1 MKAMALTITLLHHPE
16 GASPETRRVARGAYG
31 IGRGTDNDWVLAD
44 PDRHLSKRHC
54 LLSWQGEFWQVTD
67 LSTNGTFLNREP
79 APIGPGQ
86 VRDLRNG
93 DRLRL
98 GGYEMELRIA
108 EERAA
113 SVPPPQPAS
122 FGLDDS
128 LLIGPQLAFPGPVQP
143 DHRAAVEDAFVAPR
157 PIALIGDDWDLD
169 IPGVPAPAEPVEQP
183 ALKPV
188 FAPAPAARP
197 EAGDL
202 LAAFM
207 RGAGVSA
214 PSSADPVAT
223 MEGLG
228 AAFRALVG
236 GLRETLIAR
245 AAVKSEFRIE
255 QTMIRARGNNPLKFA
270 ASDND
275 ALAALLGTGR
285 ETGIPPATAIAE
297 SLRDIRLHEI
307 ATMAAMQSA
316 VHSLMREMAPAKLRE
331 EGGAGGLL
339 PAQRKARAWDAY
351 EAQHARITQAL
362 ADDFDSVFGR
372 AFARAYEQ
380 TVREASLQDKAG

>member
-1 MKAMALTITLLHHPE
+1 MALTLSLLRRPD
-16 GASPETRRVARGAYG
+16 GGSLETRRIARGTFG
-31 IGRGTDNDWVLAD
+31 IGRGPDNDWVLAD

-54 LLSWQGEFWQVTD
+54 VLSWQGDFWQITD
-67 LSTNGTFLNREP
+67 LSTNGTFLNGET

-86 VRDLRNG
+86 VRDLRDG

-98 GGYEMELRIA
+98 GGYEMQLRIV
-108 EERAA
+108 EDVAA
-113 SVPPPQPAS
+113 PVPPAKS
-122 FGLDDS
+122 SGFALDDS
-128 LLIGPQLAFPGPVQP
+128 LLGAPQLAFPGPVQS
-143 DHRAAVEDAFVAPR
+143 DHRAAVEDAFVVPR

-169 IPGVPAPAEPVEQP
+169 IPGVPAPAEPVAQP

-188 FAPAPAARP
+188 LAPAASERK
-197 EAGDL
+197 ESEDL

-214 PSSADPVAT
+214 SASGDPVAT
-223 MEGLG
+223 MEALG

-270 ASDND
+270 ASDDD
-275 ALAALLGTGR
+275 ALAALLGAGR
-285 ETGIPPATAIAE
+285 ETGISPAKAIAE
-297 SLRDIRLHEI
+297 SLRDLRLHEI

-339 PAQRKARAWDAY
+339 PAQRKARAWEAY
-351 EAQHARITQAL
+351 EAHHARVTQAL